1 MPKAIL
7 TFTHNGKE
15 HQVTRASFYPTKDIF
30 KEGIQGTLSVEIDNL
45 FYIRLKVTN
54 FMRDGQLQTAIFGP
68 SQQYEDNWY
77 TQADFSSQAKRE
89 IEGQL
94 IDLALRL
101 YKESLTPQQ
110 ANNAFVQG
118 AEVVGQ
124 QPLQQVAD
132 VL

>member
-30 KEGIQGTLSVEIDNL
+30 QKGIQGTLSVEIDNL

-68 SQQYEDNWY
+68 SQKHGDEWY
-77 TQADFSSQAKRE
+77 TQADFSAQAKRE
-89 IEGQL
+89 IQGQL

-101 YKESLTPQQ
+101 YKESLTPQ

-124 QPLQQVAD
+124 QPLQQVAE

>member
-1 MPKAIL
+1 MPKSVL

-15 HQVTRASFYPTKDIF
+15 YNVTRASFYPTKNIF

-89 IEGQL
+89 IQGQL

-101 YKESLTPQQ
+101 YKESLTPQ

-124 QPLQQVAD
+124 QPLQQVAE

>member
-1 MPKAIL
+1 M
-7 TFTHNGKE
+7 
-15 HQVTRASFYPTKDIF
+15 
-30 KEGIQGTLSVEIDNL
+30 SVEIDNL

-54 FMRDGQLQTAIFGP
+54 FVRDGQLQTAIFGP

>member
-54 FMRDGQLQTAIFGP
+54 FMRDGQMQTAIFGP

-89 IEGQL
+89 IQSQL
-94 IDLALRL
+94 IDLAFQL
-101 YKESLTPQQ
+101 YQESLTPQQ
-110 ANNAFVQG
+110 SNSVFAQG
-118 AEVVGQ
+118 GRAVTQETAI
-124 QPLQQVAD
+124 PD
-132 VL
+132 VI